1 MLRKGK
7 KEKKFLKK
15 DGVMIPSSLL
25 NRPFLPIATER
36 LTLRPLRAEDA
47 VLIQHLLNDKDIAER
62 LRRVPHPYTLQDAE
76 TFIASTQRSMAEGKK
91 VILAVIRRSDQQFM
105 GVISFEEE
113 LGLWLGKPYWGQ
125 GYGTEATGALVHFCF
140 HVLKQKELKAC
151 AFKTNMASR
160 RALEKLEFRE
170 VGTKEVS
177 SKAFEGT
184 REAVCYAFSFHD
196 FITRYHALERPLV
209 WVVAAVLINEKGE
222 MLISERP
229 QGKALPG
236 VWELPG
242 GKMEPGETPEISLI
256 RELQEE
262 LGIQVREEDLEP
274 LTFASYR
281 YDTFHMIMP
290 LYLCHRWE
298 GNPHGVE
305 GQNLAWVTYADLAS
319 TPLPAADI
327 LPAHRLADV
336 LNERGIW
343 SFFIKKN
350 SGEIVSI

>member
-7 KEKKFLKK
+7 KEKEFLKK
-15 DGVMIPSSLL
+15 DGVMIPSNLL
-25 NRPFLPIATER
+25 NRPFLPVATER
-36 LTLRPLRAEDA
+36 LTLRPLRAGDA
-47 VLIQHLLNDKDIAER
+47 VPMATFANDKDIAER
-62 LRRVPHPYTLQDAE
+62 LFRMPYPYTLQDAK
-76 TFIASTQRSMAEGKK
+76 TFIAFAHRSMAEGKC
-91 VILAVIRRSDQQFM
+91 VILAIVRRSDQQFM
-105 GVISFEEE
+105 GVISSEAE
-113 LGLWLGKPYWGQ
+113 LGGFWLGKPYWGQ

-140 HVLKQKELKAC
+140 HVLKQKELKAS
-151 AFKTNMASR
+151 ALQTNMASR
-160 RALEKLEFRE
+160 RILEKLGFCEM
-170 VGTKEVS
+170 GTKEIS

-184 REAVCYAFSFHD
+184 REAVCYTLSFHD
-196 FITRYHALERPLV
+196 FITRYHAQERPLV

-242 GKMEPGETPEISLI
+242 GKMEPGETPEVSLI

-298 GNPHGVE
+298 STPHGAE
-305 GQNLAWVTYADLAS
+305 GQRLAWVNYADLAS
-319 TPLPAADI
+319 IPLPAADI
-327 LPAHRLADV
+327 LPIHRLADV
-336 LNERGIW
+336 LKERGAW
-343 SFFIKKN
+343 
-350 SGEIVSI
+350 

>member
-7 KEKKFLKK
+7 KEKKFLQK
-15 DGVMIPSSLL
+15 DGVMIPSNLL

-47 VLIQHLLNDKDIAER
+47 ELIPPLLNDKDIAER
-62 LRRVPHPYTLQDAE
+62 LKRVPYPYALKDAE
-76 TFIASTQRSMAEGKK
+76 TFIAFAQRSMAEGKC
-91 VILAVIRRSDQQFM
+91 VILAIVRRSDQHFM
-105 GVISFEEE
+105 GVVGSEGE
-113 LGLWLGKPYWGQ
+113 LGFWLGKPYWGQ
-125 GYGTEATGALVHFCF
+125 GYGTEAMGALVHFCF
-140 HVLKQKELKAC
+140 HVLKQNELKASVL
-151 AFKTNMASR
+151 KDNLASR
-160 RALEKLEFRE
+160 GVCKKLGFRE
-170 VGTKEVS
+170 VGTKKVS

-184 REAVCYAFSFHD
+184 RESVCYAFSFHD
-196 FITRYHALERPLV
+196 FITRYHALKRPIV
-209 WVVAAVLINEKGE
+209 WVVAAVLINDRGE

-281 YDTFHMIMP
+281 YDTFHMILP
-290 LYLCHRWE
+290 LYLCHKWQ
-298 GNPHGVE
+298 GTPHGAE
-305 GQNLAWVTYADLAS
+305 GQNLRWVTYADLAT

-327 LPAHRLADV
+327 LPTHRLADV
-336 LNERGIW
+336 LKERGIW
-343 SFFIKKN
+343 
-350 SGEIVSI
+350 